1 MLPNSLED
9 ESKYSIYKFDEILRT
24 EHEWNRKELSD
35 DKIIKYIQKNIEKIN
50 WMNTEHFE
58 IILGGSLLKILGFKN
73 SLLTLKCISW

>member
-73 SLLTLKCISW
+73 TFPK